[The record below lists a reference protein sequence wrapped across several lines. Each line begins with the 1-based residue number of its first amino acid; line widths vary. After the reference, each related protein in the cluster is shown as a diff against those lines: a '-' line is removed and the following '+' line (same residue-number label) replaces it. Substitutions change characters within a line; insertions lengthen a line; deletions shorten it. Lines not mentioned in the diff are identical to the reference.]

1 MTEAVTYRNQ
11 SIDLRSKSMDWFLY
25 DNGLRYKTVKHI
37 VKKND
42 LYYQEYFTIVLIV
55 KNIVA
60 VF

>member
-1 MTEAVTYRNQ
+1 
-11 SIDLRSKSMDWFLY
+11 MDWFLY
-25 DNGLRYKTVKHI
+25 DNGLRYKRVKHI

-55 KNIVA
+55 KNIVV